1 MTSSRRKL
9 VAGNWKMNGT
19 FAANGELVAA
29 LLAQLPRDGA
39 SVLVCPPAPYLQQV
53 AGLLTGSRIALGAQN
68 VSEFDSGA
76 YTGEWSAPMLREIG
90 CSHAI
95 VGHSERRTLFG
106 ETSERVAAKTE
117 AALKAGLIPVVCV
130 GETWPERSAGAT
142 EAVVAGQLGPLMGRV
157 NMAGIVIA
165 YEPVWAIGT
174 GKTATPAEAQ
184 AVHDFI
190 RRKVGAVDAA
200 AAAGLTILYGGSVN
214 AGNAAAL
221 FSCPDIDGALV
232 GGASLKAQDF
242 AAIVRAAAT

>member
-19 FAANGELVAA
+19 LAANGELVAA

-53 AGLLTGSRIALGAQN
+53 AALVAGSRVALGAQN
-68 VSEFDSGA
+68 VSEFGAGA
-76 YTGEWSAPMLREIG
+76 YTGEWSAPMLLEIG

-95 VGHSERRTLFG
+95 AGHSERRTLFG
-106 ETSERVAAKTE
+106 ETSEQVAAKAE
-117 AALKAGLIPVVCV
+117 AALKAGLTPVVCV

-142 EAVVAGQLGPLMGRV
+142 EAVVAGQLAPLMGRV
-157 NMAGIVIA
+157 DMAGVVIA

-174 GKTATPAEAQ
+174 GKTATPAQAQ

-190 RRKVGAVDAA
+190 RSKVAAVDAT

-221 FSCPDIDGALV
+221 FACPDIDGALV

-242 AAIVRAAAT
+242 AAIVRAAAP